1 MLPRAVGF
9 LFTRFRQRQF
19 REYVQIMTSYTPLK
33 QEPHTRCVHVATD
46 GLFLVFDS
54 KIPGL

>member
-33 QEPHTRCVHVATD
+33 QEPHTYLMAY
-46 GLFLVFDS
+46 L
-54 KIPGL
+54 IPKYLDYK